1 MASNATW
8 RSPYRLQEA
17 GLVLVILLLA
27 ALLTFG
33 GGSVPVGGREVNNF
47 LRVDNVVPNVAT
59 TMSWIAIMAVGATV
73 AIAGGGIDISVGSV
87 FGLAA
92 LGIMVAQHLQGL
104 DAFRVAADKPLQE
117 GDLDIQLPGFFPSQR
132 LVVGT
137 SFFRHTTAW
146 IVSESEAQV

>member
-1 MASNATW
+1 MASNVTW

-33 GGSVPVGGREVNNF
+33 GGSVTVGGREVNNF
-47 LRVDNVVPNVAT
+47 LRVDNLVPNVAT

-92 LGIMVAQHLQGL
+92 LG
-104 DAFRVAADKPLQE
+104 
-117 GDLDIQLPGFFPSQR
+117 
-132 LVVGT
+132 
-137 SFFRHTTAW
+137 TAS
-146 IVSESEAQV
+146 VT